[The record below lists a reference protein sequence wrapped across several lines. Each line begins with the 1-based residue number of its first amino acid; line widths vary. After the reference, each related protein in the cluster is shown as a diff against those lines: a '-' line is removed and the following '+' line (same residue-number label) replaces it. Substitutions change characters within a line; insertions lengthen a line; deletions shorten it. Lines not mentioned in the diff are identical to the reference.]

1 LRHCAPGDEE
11 DEREKKDDDAGSGA
25 QQPGWRRVAVE
36 EWLAGYR
43 TWLTDSEQAQLT

>member
-1 LRHCAPGDEE
+1 MRHGSGGE
-11 DEREKKDDDAGSGA
+11 DEREKKEGNDDARSGA
-25 QQPGWRRVAVE
+25 QQPGWRRVAAE